1 MPTICTFSECKRPS
15 RALCY
20 VCHQSL
26 CREHFDKH
34 DHSFNSLL
42 NSLNDKVKDFD
53 DRLDDLNNEELIENC
68 YEILDKWRDDC
79 YKTIGRLYDKKCQ
92 EIKRRFHENIDR
104 QQEIINQIHLKIKQ
118 LLEEEDISQENVNLL
133 KLDFENVQ
141 EEINQLEQTTF
152 QIEVHP
158 LTIDHNLIIIEQIN
172 KTHFNLKQISLPHKT
187 IGCSNNLAKPLSSN
201 NQYLLIY
208 RMKNLCLIDRQLTLI
223 KQTPWNYGRIWDMCW
238 SSTLNRFIVM
248 AHYDVY
254 LIDQNT
260 MTIERIQTIPKRN
273 WWSCTCSNTSLF
285 LSTYEYG
292 SSIME
297 FNLQP
302 SIQFIKKW
310 TSPITCNKDE
320 FIKDIFYNN
329 QSIALT
335 IYNKK
340 YFTKRIELRSLTK
353 FDYLWSLELDIRD
366 QCHNTLR
373 SCSLHDNQWLV
384 ADFDNQRLFH
394 ITNQGKLKT
403 TYTYNTQP
411 WYINLFNQNILVI
424 STRNSVNFHKLSF
437 SH

>member
-1 MPTICTFSECKRPS
+1 MSTVCTFSECKRAS

-104 QQEIINQIHLKIKQ
+104 QQEKINQIHLKITQ
-118 LLEEEDISQENVNLL
+118 LLEEEDISQKNVNLV
-133 KLDFENVQ
+133 KLDVENL
-141 EEINQLEQTTF
+141 EEEMNQLEQTKY

-158 LTIDHNLIIIEQIN
+158 LKIDNNLIIIKEIN
-172 KTHFNLKQISLPHKT
+172 TTHFNLKQISLPYKT
-187 IGCSNNLAKPLSSN
+187 IDCYNNSPKPLASN

-208 RMKNLCLIDRQLTLI
+208 RMQNLCLIDRELTLI
-223 KQTPWNYGRIWDMCW
+223 KQTPWTYGRIWDMCW

-248 AHYDVY
+248 AHYEVY
-254 LIDQNT
+254 LVDENT
-260 MTIERIQTIPKRN
+260 MLIERIQTISRHN

-285 LSTYEYG
+285 LSTYEQG

-297 FNLQP
+297 FSLQP

-310 TSPITCNKDE
+310 TTPITCNKDE
-320 FIKDIFYNN
+320 FIKDIIYNN

-340 YFTKRIELRSLTK
+340 YLTKRIELRSLPK
-353 FDYLWSLELDIRD
+353 FDYLWSFDLDIRGE
-366 QCHNTLR
+366 CYNTLR
-373 SCSLHDNQWLV
+373 CSSLNDNQWLV
-384 ADFDNQRLFH
+384 ADFHNQTLFH

-403 TYTYNTQP
+403 IYTYNTAP
-411 WYINLFNQNILVI
+411 CYINLFTPNILVI
-424 STRNSVNFHKLSF
+424 STPNSVNFHKL
-437 SH
+437 